1 MRLTVW
7 VGGST
12 SLASTVMVLPLGYE
26 DSDREVL
33 PAGRYSPTD
42 NPDNVALTV
51 KGSTDAAAPNSVI
64 DVDNL
69 RLELRKVTVGGDS
82 TPSTSV

>member
-1 MRLTVW
+1 MRLTVG

-26 DSDREVL
+26 DSGREVL

-42 NPDNVALTV
+42 EPDNIAVTV
-51 KGSTDAAAPNSVI
+51 KASI
-64 DVDNL
+64 DGDVPRNEIKLNNL
-69 RLELRKVTVGGDS
+69 LLELKKVTV
-82 TPSTSV
+82 

>member
-1 MRLTVW
+1 MRLTVG

-26 DSDREVL
+26 DSGRDLL
-33 PAGRYSPTD
+33 PAGRYSATD
-42 NPDNVALTV
+42 KPDNIALTV
-51 KGSTDAAAPNSVI
+51 KGSSDAAASNSVI

-69 RLELRKVTVGGDS
+69 RLELRKVAVRGDS